1 MSKTI
6 DERVVEMRF
15 DNKNF
20 ESNVAT
26 SMSTLDKL
34 KQKLKLDGATKG
46 LENLSSAAKNNNIE
60 SLGNAADKVGLRFN
74 AMYTIAD
81 QVLRNI
87 TTRVQQTAESMV
99 KALTLDPITTGFQE
113 YETQIN
119 AVQTILANTSSKGT
133 TIDDVNAALDE
144 LNHYADLTI
153 YNFTEMTRNIGTFTA
168 AGVDLDTSVSA
179 IQGIANLAAVSGST
193 SQQASTAMYQ
203 LSQALAAG
211 TVKLMDWNS
220 VVNAGMG
227 GEVFQNALKET
238 SELLGTGAEA
248 AIEAKGSFRESLST
262 GWLTAEVLT
271 KTLEK
276 FTTSGANEY
285 VAEYTGLS
293 VDAVEAALEA
303 AEAQYGEADA
313 IDKASEALAKK
324 SGKNKDEIKSILEM
338 AKTAT
343 DAATKVKTFS
353 QLWDV
358 LKEAAQ
364 SGWSKTWQ
372 IIIGDFEE
380 AKALL
385 TPLSD
390 FLTEIINRASD
401 FRNNILEIALNF
413 AEPWKNISEK
423 ISTVT
428 EAVSNA
434 TDKLEYFQDIVN
446 KVWRGDY
453 NNWGDNP
460 DRRDLLKAAGYDD
473 RVVQDLVNKGY
484 QYKLT
489 IEDVEAS
496 HKKFGLTLEG
506 TTEETQSAADAMAGL
521 SDEQLKQAGLTEDE
535 ISLYRALE
543 KEADR
548 LGMSVS
554 DLADEMSNNNG
565 RTLLIDSFKNIGET
579 ILEVG
584 EVAKEAWV
592 EIFNPPGVG
601 EIAVKLYGAIKS
613 LNDFTKNLSLTDAE
627 TGELNETGKKLR
639 STFEGLFAVLD
650 IVRTLVGGGLSIA
663 FKVLSAVL
671 DAFDLNIL
679 DVTASIGDSLVAFR
693 DWLFEH
699 NALSQAINGL
709 IDKLPGFIAQIKEW
723 FDAFKETP
731 AVQKLV
737 DAINAIREAFTKLTS
752 GDISLSEFASSLGE
766 NLAKAV
772 TSLPGIALQIGKDFI
787 AGFQNGI
794 DFSVSDVISKI
805 VEFCLSFVDG
815 FKEALGVQSPSWKAY
830 ETATDFFQG
839 FINGASAIIGTVVSV
854 LKGIGEKIVEVFKG
868 LWDYLTDESGNI
880 QWDKI
885 IAGGIVIAMVV
896 ILKKFVDVLG
906 IFADGIQ
913 GINGV
918 LSAASNVLNGFTK
931 TLNAVAWDLK
941 AQAML
946 KMAGAIAILVA
957 CIWALTQIDD
967 VAKLW
972 NAVGVIAVLAAIVVA
987 LAFAMSKMST
997 VSIEL
1002 SKNVKGL
1009 KASGIQQSIL
1019 QIGLTILALAYAVKL
1034 IGTLDAEQAKQ
1045 GFIGLAGVAAGLV
1058 IFMAAMGG
1066 ISRYSGDA
1074 NSLGKMMLKIAVAM
1088 GVMVLVMKMV
1098 SKMDPE
1104 DIVIGIAVMEAFV
1117 LLVAQMG
1124 IANRIAGG
1132 AGDKFGSNVL
1142 KISIAMG
1149 IMALVM
1155 KVIAGM
1161 DPDDILTGV
1170 ATLQAFVILI
1180 GEMAII
1186 NRLAGSNGSKFGSAV
1201 MGMSASMLILT
1212 GVIWLLSKMDKS
1224 AVENGIQV
1232 MQLFV
1237 LVIAELVAISRLA
1250 GKEAPKI
1257 AANIIAMSMAIAILA
1272 GVAIVLSLIDTASLV
1287 KGIAAVGML
1296 GLIMAAMIAATKGTQ
1311 DVKGNLIVMVVA
1323 IGIMTAAVVALSYID
1338 GVDLAG
1344 AVAALDSLMICFALM
1359 IAATSKA
1366 KNAKKIL
1373 GTLAAM
1379 IGVTIV
1385 LAGLVVLLAQLDPKK
1400 AVPNALALSAL
1411 MIAFAAAFKIM
1422 NGVKIN
1428 KSVKNSL
1435 LIMAG
1440 VVAILAIILGIMA
1453 GLNVQASIPNALA
1466 IGILLNLM
1474 ATAFRILDG
1483 VKINKSVKNSLLI
1496 MSGVIAILAII
1507 LGIMAGLNVQASI
1520 PNALAIGILLNLMA
1534 TAFRILDGVKINESV
1549 KNSLLIMSGVVAI
1562 LAIILGIMAGLNVQA
1577 SIPNALAIGI
1587 LLNLMATAFRIL
1599 DGVKINESVK
1609 NSLLLMSG
1617 CMAILAIVLG
1627 VMSLFPNASTMIP
1640 NAIALGILVNAM
1652 AVAFKILDGVK
1663 INESV
1668 KSSLLIMSG
1677 CMAILALVLG
1687 VLSLFPNASVMI
1699 PNAIA
1704 LGILINALAAALLIA
1719 SFAGNNAAGAASAM
1733 IVMAVALGA
1742 VALVLG
1748 IMAAFNITPSIET
1761 ALALSTLM
1769 IALSAACLICSLIPA
1784 GGGISGALALAEFIG
1799 IMAAVITAAGALAQ
1813 IPGFQELLA
1822 DGGTVLSLVGQAIGG
1837 FVGGI
1842 IAGVAGAVIDL
1853 IPQLGLAL
1861 SVFAVSVQPFITLVG
1876 GLDASI
1882 LASVGYLTGA
1892 ILALTAASFLSGIA
1906 NIMSLGQASLSN
1918 LGAELY
1924 LFGMY
1929 ASIFYAAISGVDSG
1943 AVEAATNT
1951 ANMILALTASE
1962 LLSTITEKFGGSVD
1976 FSTLGQNLVTF
1987 GEAVVD
1993 FSDTIS
1999 GKVDTEAVEAA
2010 TNAGALLVELNK
2022 SLPRSGGLL
2031 QDLIGKQDFG
2041 EFAESCKAFAAC
2053 ILEINEAVSQ
2063 EGFEVQSD
2071 KIQQLVDAGAA
2082 FNKLQTSLPK
2092 KGGKLQE
2099 FLGTQE
2105 LEPFGTACVAFVA
2118 CMIVINQSIS
2128 SEDFVVQSDK
2138 LQQLADAGTAFS
2150 DLQNSL
2156 PKKEGKVQE
2165 FLGSED
2171 LGSFGQAVAAFA
2183 ACMIAVNAAISQ
2195 EGFAVNLQGME
2206 DLKQAGEKMNDLQ
2219 SALPVD
2225 GGWWQE
2231 VAGSQDIGD
2240 FGEKIKSFAEAIVDF
2255 STSSTELN
2263 MPGIDNCI
2271 SVAYRLKRF
2280 VESLEGF
2287 STEGVDTFTG
2297 IGTGGFGAD
2306 GPAYR
2311 IAQAIA
2317 KFSDTVAEIDTS
2329 RVTVAVTAAKQLKTL
2344 INGLVNLDTSGVEK
2358 FKPGDIGDQMQNFSD
2373 KVSGI
2378 DTGKVSSSISS
2389 ANRLKNFIS
2398 GLSDLDT
2405 SGINKFKPKT
2415 IGSALSA
2422 YSTSVSGFNADD
2434 ANSSISVARQLK
2446 SFISSLAGLDSTGA
2460 STFKT
2465 AINELST
2472 ANIEEM
2478 VEAFSSASDKLSKSG
2493 IDMVNGLVKGM
2504 QSNLPAVKSVTTR
2517 VISSAISE
2525 IRNAIPKFE
2534 SAGNT
2539 MVSRMAGGL
2548 SSNKSV
2554 LSAAVTSCIS
2564 RAASTIR
2571 AYYSSFYSAGS
2582 YLVSGFANG
2591 ISANSY
2597 KAAAKAKAMA
2607 NAAATAAR
2615 NALDINSPSKVF
2627 EKIGSYV
2634 PAGFANGIDKMTTMV
2649 KDSSVAMANTALDG
2663 TKQAIANIAEMM
2675 STDADYQPT
2684 ITPVLDLSDVESG
2697 AGSIASMFNSSPSVG
2712 VNGNLRAIGSM
2723 MNQNSQNGMSDEIV
2737 SAINNLRKDLGN
2749 VGNTTYSI
2757 NGVTYDDGSNIQDAV
2772 SAIVRQARIGRRV

>member
-60 SLGNAADKVGLRFN
+60 SLGNAANTVGLRFN

-133 TIDDVNAALDE
+133 TIDDVNTALDE

-168 AGVDLDTSVSA
+168 AGIDLNTSVDA

-248 AIEAKGSFRESLST
+248 AIEAEGSFRESLST

-271 KTLEK
+271 ETLKK

-293 VDAVEAALEA
+293 VEAVEAALET

-313 IDKASEALAKK
+313 IEKASEALAEK
-324 SGKNKDEIKSILEM
+324 SGKNKDEIKSVLQM

-358 LKEAAQ
+358 MKEAAQ
-364 SGWSKTWQ
+364 SGWAKTWQ

-380 AKALL
+380 AKNLL

-390 FLTEIINRASD
+390 FFTEIINKMSD
-401 FRNNILEIALNF
+401 WRNDLLESALGKGF
-413 AEPWKNISEK
+413 SSLTEK
-423 ISTVT
+423 ISGALEPATKAA
-428 EAVSNA
+428 EAVTKVTSA
-434 TDKLEYFQDIVN
+434 LGDLDEIVN
-446 KVWRGDY
+446 KVIRGEFG
-453 NNWGDNP
+453 NGQ
-460 DRRDLLKAAGYDD
+460 DRFNALTEAGENYYKIQNKVNETLGNSYRYTSEQIEAQDKLLG
-473 RVVQDLVNKGY
+473 
-484 QYKLT
+484 
-489 IEDVEAS
+489 S
-496 HKKFGLTLEG
+496 
-506 TTEETQSAADAMAGL
+506 TEETAEVTETASEATKTLTDEQKNNLKELCAMTE
-521 SDEQLKQAGLTEDE
+521 EQLKSKGYTEEQIAALKELGDTADKLGIPLGEFIDNLDE
-535 ISLYRALE
+535 I
-543 KEADR
+543 
-548 LGMSVS
+548 
-554 DLADEMSNNNG
+554 NG
-565 RTLLIDSFKNIGET
+565 RWLLINSFKNIGKSLIAVFT
-579 ILEVG
+579 AIG
-584 EVAKEAWV
+584 KAWR
-592 EIFNPPGVG
+592 EIFDPIQADTIFDIVAAFHKFTASLIPN
-601 EIAVKLYGAIKS
+601 EENAEKL
-613 LNDFTKNLSLTDAE
+613 T
-627 TGELNETGKKLR
+627 R
-639 STFEGLFAVLD
+639 TFKGLFAALD
-650 IVRTLVGGGLSIA
+650 IVRTLVGGGLRIA
-663 FKVLSAVL
+663 FKILSAVL
-671 DAFDLNIL
+671 DAFDMNIL

-709 IDKLPGFIAQIKEW
+709 IDKLPGFITKIKEW

-737 DAINAIREAFTKLTS
+737 DAINAIREAFNKLTS
-752 GDISLSEFASSLGE
+752 GEISLSEFASSLGA

-794 DFSVSDVISKI
+794 DFSISDVISKI
-805 VEFCLSFVDG
+805 VDFCLSFVDG

-854 LKGIGEKIVEVFKG
+854 LKGIGEKIVEVFKS

-957 CIWALTQIDD
+957 CVWALTQIDD
-967 VAKLW
+967 VGKLW
-972 NAVGVIAVLAAIVVA
+972 NAVGVIAVLAVIVVA

-997 VSIEL
+997 ASIEL
-1002 SKNVKGL
+1002 SKNAKGL

-1088 GVMVLVMKMV
+1088 GIMVLVMKMV

-1155 KVIAGM
+1155 KVITGM

-1411 MIAFAAAFKIM
+1411 MIAFAAAFRIM

-1440 VVAILAIILGIMA
+1440 VVAILAIILG
-1453 GLNVQASIPNALA
+1453 V
-1466 IGILLNLM
+1466 
-1474 ATAFRILDG
+1474 
-1483 VKINKSVKNSLLI
+1483 
-1496 MSGVIAILAII
+1496 MSA
-1507 LGIMAGLNVQASI
+1507 LNVQASI

-1599 DGVKINESVK
+1599 DGVKINKSVSD
-1609 NSLLLMSG
+1609 SLLLMSG

-1640 NAIALGILVNAM
+1640 NALALGILVNAM
-1652 AVAFKILDGVK
+1652 ALAFRILDGVK

-1748 IMAAFNITPSIET
+1748 IMAAFNIAPSLET

-1784 GGGISGALALAEFIG
+1784 GAGITGALALAEFIG

-1918 LGAELY
+1918 LGAELC

-1999 GKVDTEAVEAA
+1999 GKVDVAAVEAA

-2031 QDLIGKQDFG
+2031 QDLIGEKDFG
-2041 EFAESCKAFAAC
+2041 AFAESCKAFAAC

-2071 KIQQLVDAGAA
+2071 KIQQLVDAGTA
-2082 FNKLQTSLPK
+2082 FNTLNTSLPRT
-2092 KGGKLQE
+2092 GGVAQDLAGEKDLA
-2099 FLGTQE
+2099 G
-2105 LEPFGTACVAFVA
+2105 FGAACVAFVA

-2128 SEDFVVQSDK
+2128 SEDFVVQTDK

-2150 DLQNSL
+2150 DLNNNL
-2156 PKKEGKVQE
+2156 PRSGGVAQDLAGKK
-2165 FLGSED
+2165 D
-2171 LGSFGQAVAAFA
+2171 LAGFGASVAAFA
-2183 ACMIAVNAAISQ
+2183 ACMIAVNAALSQ

-2206 DLKQAGEKMNDLQ
+2206 DLKQAGDKMNELQ

-2240 FGEKIKSFAEAIVDF
+2240 FGEKIKTFAEAIVDF

-2311 IAQAIA
+2311 IAAAIA

-2344 INGLVNLDTSGVEK
+2344 INGLANLDTSGVEN
-2358 FKPGDIGDQMQNFSD
+2358 FKPGDIGDQMQTFSD

-2405 SGINKFKPKT
+2405 SGVSKFKPKT

-2422 YSTSVSGFNADD
+2422 YSTSVSGFNSDD
-2434 ANSSISVARQLK
+2434 ALSSISVARQLK

-2493 IDMVNGLVKGM
+2493 IDMINGLIKGM

-2534 SAGNT
+2534 SAGKT

-2597 KAAAKAKAMA
+2597 KAAAKARAMA
-2607 NAAATAAR
+2607 YAASAAAR

-2627 EKIGSYV
+2627 RKIGYSV
-2634 PAGFANGIDKMTTMV
+2634 PEGFANGIDRMTGMV
-2649 KDSSVAMANTALDG
+2649 KNSSVAMANTALDG

-2757 NGVTYDDGSNIQDAV
+2757 NGVTYDDGSNIQDAM

>member
-548 LGMSVS
+548 LGMSVN

-639 STFEGLFAVLD
+639 STFEGLFAALD

-997 VSIEL
+997 ASIEL

-1009 KASGIQQSIL
+1009 KASGIQPSIL

-1058 IFMAAMGG
+1058 IFMAAMGE

-1088 GVMVLVMKMV
+1088 GIMVLVMKMV

-1132 AGDKFGSNVL
+1132 AGDNFGSNVL

-1224 AVENGIQV
+1224 AVENGVQV

-1272 GVAIVLSLIDTASLV
+1272 GVAMVLSLIDTASLV

-1379 IGVTIV
+1379 TGVTIV

-1440 VVAILAIILGIMA
+1440 VVAILAIILGVMSA
-1453 GLNVQASIPNALA
+1453 LNVQASIPNALA

-1520 PNALAIGILLNLMA
+1520 PNALAIGVLLNLMA
-1534 TAFRILDGVKINESV
+1534 TAFRILDGVKINKSV
-1549 KNSLLIMSGVVAI
+1549 S
-1562 LAIILGIMAGLNVQA
+1562 
-1577 SIPNALAIGI
+1577 
-1587 LLNLMATAFRIL
+1587 
-1599 DGVKINESVK
+1599 D
-1609 NSLLLMSG
+1609 SLLLMSG

-1640 NAIALGILVNAM
+1640 NALALGILVNAM
-1652 AVAFKILDGVK
+1652 ALAFRILDGVK

-1918 LGAELY
+1918 LGAELC

-2206 DLKQAGEKMNDLQ
+2206 DLKQAGEKMNELQ

-2534 SAGNT
+2534 SAGKT